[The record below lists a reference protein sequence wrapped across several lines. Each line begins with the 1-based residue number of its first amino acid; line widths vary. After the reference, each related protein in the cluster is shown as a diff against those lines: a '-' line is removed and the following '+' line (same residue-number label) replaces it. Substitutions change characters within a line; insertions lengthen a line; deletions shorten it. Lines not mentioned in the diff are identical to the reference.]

1 MAIFPLAER
10 ALRRALNVA
19 GIESRWVRT
28 KVAEQHVYDARGTGE
43 LPAVVLLHGI
53 GAAASAFAPL
63 IQKLRPRVRRVIAPE
78 APGHGLSGIPARPLT
93 PETLFVAMSEV
104 LDGMLDEPAI
114 VFGNS
119 LGGAVA
125 LSYGMAR
132 PERSR
137 GLFLASPAGAFMDA
151 EELDAFLRLFHLRSP
166 ADGRAFLKRIYHRAP
181 WFAPLLA
188 GEVHRLFARDVIQDF
203 TRSVRPQHLF
213 TREQLRALS
222 VPVHLLWGR
231 SERLMPA
238 AHLAFFKRSLPDH
251 ATIEEPEGLGHCAHL
266 DDAGVMA
273 DKIARFAE
281 RVATAPRARRCA

>member
-10 ALRRALNVA
+10 ALRRALNAA

-28 KVAEQHVYDARGTGE
+28 KIAEQHVFDARGTGE

-63 IQKLRPRVRRVIAPE
+63 IHKLRPRVRRVIAPD
-78 APGHGLSGIPARPLT
+78 APGHGLSKVPARPLT
-93 PETLFVAMSEV
+93 PETLFEAMSEV

-132 PERSR
+132 PDRSR

-151 EELDAFLRLFHLRSP
+151 EELDAFLRLFHLRSR
-166 ADGRAFLKRIYHRAP
+166 ADGRAFLEKIYHRPPGSPRSSPARSSASSRATWSRASPARCARSTSSPGSSSAP
-181 WFAPLLA
+181 SRCPSTSSGA
-188 GEVHRLFARDVIQDF
+188 ARSASCPGPTSPSSSRASPT
-203 TRSVRPQHLF
+203 TRPSRSP
-213 TREQLRALS
+213 RAS
-222 VPVHLLWGR
+222 
-231 SERLMPA
+231 
-238 AHLAFFKRSLPDH
+238 
-251 ATIEEPEGLGHCAHL
+251 
-266 DDAGVMA
+266 
-273 DKIARFAE
+273 
-281 RVATAPRARRCA
+281 ATARTSTTPG